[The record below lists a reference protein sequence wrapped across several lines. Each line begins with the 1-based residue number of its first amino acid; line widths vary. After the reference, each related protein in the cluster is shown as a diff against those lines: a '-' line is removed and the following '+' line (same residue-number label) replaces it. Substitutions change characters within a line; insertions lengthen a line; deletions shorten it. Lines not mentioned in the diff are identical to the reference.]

1 MFNKTKG
8 GKMKNLEITEEEK
21 NIMLEALNR
30 MWLHLHR
37 DYEKC
42 NKTINDKK
50 IVTELERKLKQ
61 I

>member
-1 MFNKTKG
+1 
-8 GKMKNLEITEEEK
+8 MKNLEITEEEK